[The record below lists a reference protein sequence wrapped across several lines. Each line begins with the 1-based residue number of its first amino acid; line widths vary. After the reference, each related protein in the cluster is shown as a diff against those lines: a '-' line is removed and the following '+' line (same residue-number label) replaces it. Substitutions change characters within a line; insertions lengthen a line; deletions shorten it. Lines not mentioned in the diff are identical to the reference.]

1 MEKIVSSFKVL
12 KRILGM
18 NNRNMEKNNQIRDGL
33 KKDSALT
40 ALSHP
45 GGQTM
50 YGRLSHKC
58 RCSGRP
64 CTCGGLEGT
73 LAREEG
79 STLNNPYT
87 LYTPGRY
94 VRSY

>member
-1 MEKIVSSFKVL
+1 MEKIVSSFEVL

-18 NNRNMEKNNQIRDGL
+18 NNRTMEKDNQIRDGL
-33 KKDSALT
+33 EKNSILSTKSHSGRQTLLSRLT
-40 ALSHP
+40 
-45 GGQTM
+45 
-50 YGRLSHKC
+50 RKC